1 MCAGVLEQLMSWAFP
16 LGLSL
21 YLLLDKRGGTA
32 LTPAVGLTSAT
43 TYLLL
48 LFGSSGFKH
57 IVPEDA
63 VGCSCGNQ
71 VVLGLQCNRQRKQ
84 SCSVACRGL

>member
-1 MCAGVLEQLMSWAFP
+1 MTWAFP

-48 LFGSSGFKH
+48 LFGSFGFKH

-63 VGCSCGNQ
+63 VGCSCGTKWSWA
-71 VVLGLQCNRQRKQ
+71 CNVTG
-84 SCSVACRGL
+84 SVNKVAQLHAEASR